1 MNVSLTHELEGY
13 VNKKVASGNYQSA
26 SEVIREAL
34 RIMRERDAQ
43 LARLR
48 HDIQLGIS
56 QLENGLTVPF
66 DPEKIK
72 AEARKRLALKRKKRI
87 G

>member
-43 LARLR
+43 LAHLR
-48 HDIQLGIS
+48 QDIQLGLEQI
-56 QLENGLTVPF
+56 ENGLYGPVDF
-66 DPEKIK
+66 DEIK
-72 AEARKRLALKRKKRI
+72 RQGRKRMKARKKSRV